1 MYFTTHALHSG
12 LGCSTSVYYIFVT
25 LDKHCVIL
33 WEDTREASIT
43 RATNIVTPNVIVGD
57 ICNVAAAGKTYEGR
71 IVYSCKYCIY
81 MYMYLYIIFISCIFP
96 YTQEFEIYPYRTTEG
111 DGGLDEEVRMW

>member
-71 IVYSCKYCIY
+71 IAAIGT
-81 MYMYLYIIFISCIFP
+81 LYIHVNTV
-96 YTQEFEIYPYRTTEG
+96 YTCTCTYI
-111 DGGLDEEVRMW
+111 